1 MASLDNKTELKLQC
15 KNTEL
20 CIILKVFLLVG
31 SSHKLQI
38 MNYLLI
44 FGWTHTEFALYY
56 VQIKIPLSSLEL
68 TVQYREEFL
77 SKILIKYIS
86 HEKCYNQTCF

>member
-1 MASLDNKTELKLQC
+1 MASLDNKNILKLQR
-15 KNTEL
+15 KNTVVYN
-20 CIILKVFLLVG
+20 IKSILLVG
-31 SSHKLQI
+31 SSHKLEI

-44 FGWTHTEFALYY
+44 FGWTHTEFEFYY

-86 HEKCYNQTCF
+86 HEKCYNQTCL